1 MRRVPELNLRQY
13 TDGTPDARQDFSRAL
28 MHGLQDYG
36 FVVLSGHGVP
46 VEVLDQAY
54 AEAEALFARPRDWKM
69 RYAGGMRGYTPFGTE
84 HAKNTSVADLKE
96 FWQIGPAERA
106 ADEDPSVFPDN
117 IWPAETPAFNATFG
131 DLYARLA
138 ETGRKVL
145 EALTPE
151 LDLPRWWFDDKVD
164 RGPSLLRIL
173 HYPPVPP
180 DADPR
185 AVRSAAHEDIN
196 FLTLMPAAK
205 GAGLELLDRDGKW
218 LPVIA
223 DPETLIVDSGD
234 MLARLTN
241 DAIPATTHRVVN
253 PQGPN
258 ISRYSMPFFFH
269 PNNTMSLACLPSC
282 VGKGKRYP
290 DTTAGEFLAERLRQ
304 IGLAK

>member
-1 MRRVPELNLRQY
+1 MRRVPHLNLRQY
-13 TDGTPDARQDFSRAL
+13 TEGTPDARQEFSRAL
-28 MHGLQDYG
+28 MQGLQDYG
-36 FVVLSGHGVP
+36 FIVLGGHGVP
-46 VEVLDQAY
+46 VSLLERAY
-54 AEAEALFARPRDWKM
+54 AEAENLFARPLEWKA

-96 FWQIGPAERA
+96 FWQIGPASRPA
-106 ADEDPSVFPDN
+106 GEDPAVFPDN
-117 IWPAETPAFNATFG
+117 VWPDETQTFNAAFR
-131 DLYARLA
+131 DLYAQLA
-138 ETGRKVL
+138 ATGRKVL

-151 LDLPRWWFDDKVD
+151 LDLPRWWFEDKVD
-164 RGPSLLRIL
+164 HGPSLLRIL
-173 HYPPVPP
+173 HYPPIPP

-241 DAIPATTHRVVN
+241 DVIPATTHRVVN

-258 ISRYSMPFFFH
+258 VSRYSMPFFFH
-269 PNNTMSLACLPSC
+269 PNNSMSLACLQSC

-304 IGLAK
+304 IGLKK

>member
-13 TDGTPDARQDFSRAL
+13 TDGTPDARQEFSRAL
-28 MHGLQDYG
+28 MLGLQDYG

-46 VEVLDQAY
+46 VETLDRAY
-54 AEAEALFARPRDWKM
+54 AEAEALFARPPEWKT
-69 RYAGGMRGYTPFGTE
+69 RFAGGMRGYTPFGKE

-96 FWQIGPAERA
+96 FWQIGPGTRPAG
-106 ADEDPSVFPDN
+106 EDPAVFPDN
-117 IWPAETPAFNATFG
+117 IWPEDTPGFNAVFR

-138 ETGRKVL
+138 ATGRTVL

-164 RGPSLLRIL
+164 QGPSLLRIL
-173 HYPPVPP
+173 HYPPIPL

-258 ISRYSMPFFFH
+258 VSRYSMPFFFH
-269 PNNTMSLACLPSC
+269 PNNAMSLACLPSC

-304 IGLAK
+304 IGLTK